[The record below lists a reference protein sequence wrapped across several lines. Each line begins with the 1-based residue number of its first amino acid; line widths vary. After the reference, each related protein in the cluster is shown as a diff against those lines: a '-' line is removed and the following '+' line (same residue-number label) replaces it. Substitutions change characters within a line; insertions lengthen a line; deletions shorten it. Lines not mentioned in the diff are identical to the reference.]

1 MVRSG
6 HADELPDLGYRNPDR
21 PRLGVEVFD
30 YRSLTTKAPAVT
42 LTGPHRIDFHQIIL
56 VTGGRGTAVVDFVD
70 HACTAG
76 TVVHVVPGQVQRLPQ
91 PLGPDGP
98 QAVVAVFTP
107 AFPPRLDAVDLPW
120 LGGAWQAR
128 PAELALLRRAMD
140 DLAAEYRRAVGEPP
154 GPAVDLTVGVLR
166 HLVGALLLRVA
177 RLSPPGPAGP
187 ADEVFRA
194 FRDELERS
202 FATTRSTLDYA
213 ARTGYAP
220 RTLSR
225 ACRHAT
231 GRTAKQLVD
240 DRVVLEAKR
249 LLVHTDLSAATIS
262 DRLGFTEPT
271 NFGKFFTRAAGVPPE
286 TFRREERS
294 PLRDSPRSASP

>member
-1 MVRSG
+1 MVKSG
-6 HADELPDLGYRNPDR
+6 HSGAADELPDLGYRNPDR

-30 YRSLTTKAPAVT
+30 YRSLATKAPAAT
-42 LTGPHRIDFHQIIL
+42 LGRPHRIDFHQIIL

-76 TVVHVVPGQVQRLPQ
+76 TVIHVVPGQVQRLPQ
-91 PLGPDGP
+91 PLGPGGP
-98 QAVVAVFTP
+98 RAVMAVFTP
-107 AFPPRLDAVDLPW
+107 SFPARLEQLDGPW
-120 LGGAWQAR
+120 PGGAWQAA
-128 PAELALLRRAMD
+128 PGELPRLRRAMD
-140 DLAAEYRRAVGEPP
+140 DLAAEYRRAVGDPP
-154 GPAVDLTVGVLR
+154 GPAAELTVGVLR

-187 ADEVFRA
+187 AGEVFRA

-213 ARTGYAP
+213 ARTGYAA

-225 ACRHAT
+225 ACQEET
-231 GRTAKQLVD
+231 GHTAKQLID

-249 LLVHTDLSAATIS
+249 LLVHTDLSAAAIS

-271 NFGKFFTRAAGVPPE
+271 NFGKFFTRAAGCPPE
-286 TFRREERS
+286 TFRRQERS
-294 PLRDSPRSASP
+294 PL